1 MTKVF
6 LISGLGADTR
16 LYNNIEIP
24 DEFEVIPVDWIDPHK
39 TDTLTTYAQKIIY
52 QYDIRPNSI
61 IIGTSLGGIIAIE
74 IAKKID
80 LKKVVL
86 ISSIKTIAERPG
98 YFAVFRALPIYKF
111 FPESSLPVIALLIKP
126 VFGKIAGNDAW
137 LFQDML
143 RKSLPVF
150 VKWAMGAILK
160 WDNQILPSNVYHIHG
175 DNDHVFPSRNIKDA
189 TIIKGGSHIMIFD
202 KAKQVNKWLQ
212 PIFKK

>member
-143 RKSLPVF
+143 RKSSPAF

-160 WDNQILPSNVYHIHG
+160 WDNQILPPNVYHIHG
-175 DNDHVFPSRNIKDA
+175 DNDHVFPSRNIKHA

-202 KAKQVNKWLQ
+202 KAKQVNKWLK